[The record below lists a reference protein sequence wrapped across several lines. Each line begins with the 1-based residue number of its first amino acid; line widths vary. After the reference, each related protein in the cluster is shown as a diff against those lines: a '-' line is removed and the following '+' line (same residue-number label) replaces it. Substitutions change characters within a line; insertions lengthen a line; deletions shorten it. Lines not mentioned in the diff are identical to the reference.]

1 MKPILAFVAC
11 MLAAGLAQAADGSP
25 IAIEKFFGK
34 TDVTGAAISP
44 NGRHVLLRMQSRAG
58 RSMLNVVDAE
68 THQQKAI
75 ANFGNADVGTFFWQ
89 SDTRVGYTVI
99 NVDHGGD
106 VGSPGLYA
114 VDRDGGGFTPL
125 SITIEKQRSF
135 ADPGPAKSS
144 DLAAPTLNGF
154 RYRKSEAMFVL
165 ARSNGDTSLARID
178 MRSKRITDVRAPRKT
193 WRWLIDP
200 EGEVRIAVTRRDG
213 VDTVFYHDGGWRE
226 LATFSPTA
234 PEAFEPLLFADGT
247 LYVRARN
254 GNNESSI
261 YRYDL
266 EKNAME
272 ASPMISVPGFDAN
285 GYFVLNDRK
294 MLGFRVDTDAEN
306 TTWFDPAM
314 KAMQEEVDALLP
326 ATINT
331 ISYGERSETP
341 YVLIDAHSDLQD
353 HVYLLYNRDTRDLLQ
368 LGATHPDLSAGQM
381 APMRMERFTAR
392 DGLPIPL
399 YLTIPANAAKKA
411 LPTVVL
417 IGDPQWRR
425 SANGAW
431 NDEVQ
436 FLASR
441 GYAVLQPQA
450 RGTRGFG
457 AAHEKAGAKQWG
469 LAIQDDIADAVKWS
483 VAAGHTDPSRV
494 CIAGAGYGGYA
505 AMMGLI
511 RDPALFKCGI
521 SWSGITD
528 IGSMFALHWR
538 DSAEPSAVSQLRE
551 TIGDPKL
558 DEEQFK
564 ATSPLYNAA
573 RITQPVLLA
582 YGKDDSR
589 VPFSAG
595 RKFYQALSATNSRVE
610 WLEYTPSVEDWK
622 TQGNRIDLW
631 RHIEAFLARN
641 IGATT
646 PGS

>member
-1 MKPILAFVAC
+1 MKPVLVLVAC
-11 MLAAGLAQAADGSP
+11 TLAAGLAQAADGTP

-34 TDVTGAAISP
+34 TDVTGATISP

-68 THQQKAI
+68 THQQKGI
-75 ANFGNADVGTFFWQ
+75 ANFGNADVDAFFWQ
-89 SDTRVGYTVI
+89 SDTRVGYSVI
-99 NVDHGGD
+99 NVDHGGG
-106 VGSPGLYA
+106 VGNPGLYA
-114 VDRDGGGFTPL
+114 VDRDGTQLTPL
-125 SITIEKQRSF
+125 SITIETQRSF
-135 ADPGPAKSS
+135 ADPGPQKSS
-144 DLAAPTLNGF
+144 YLAAPTLNGF

-165 ARSNGDTSLARID
+165 ARSDGETSLARID
-178 MRSKRITDVRAPRKT
+178 MRSKRITDVHAPRKT

-200 EGEVRIAVTRRDG
+200 EGEVRIAVTRRNG
-213 VDTVFYHDGGWRE
+213 LDTVLYHDGGWRE

-234 PEAFEPLLFADGT
+234 PEAFEPLLFVDGK

-294 MLGFRVDTDAEN
+294 MLGFRVNSDTEN
-306 TTWFDPAM
+306 TVWFDPAM

-326 ATINT
+326 GTINI

-341 YVLIDAHSDLQD
+341 YVLIDAHSDVQD
-353 HVYLLYNRDTRDLLQ
+353 HVYLLYNRDTKHLLQ
-368 LGATHPDLSAGQM
+368 LGATHPYLIADQM
-381 APMRMERFTAR
+381 APVRMERVAAR
-392 DGLPIPL
+392 DGMPIPV
-399 YLTIPANAAKKA
+399 YLTIPGKAAKKP

-425 SANGAW
+425 SANGEW

-450 RGTRGFG
+450 RGTSGFG
-457 AAHEKAGAKQWG
+457 AAHEKAGVKQWG

-483 VAAGHTDPSRV
+483 VAAGHTDPSRI

-511 RDPALFKCGI
+511 RDAALFKCGI

-528 IGSMFALHWR
+528 IGSMFALNWR
-538 DSAEPSAVSQLRE
+538 DSVEPGAVSQLRE

-595 RKFYQALSATNSRVE
+595 RKFYQALSRTNSKVE
-610 WLEYTPSVEDWK
+610 WLDYTPSVEDWK

-631 RHIEAFLARN
+631 KHIEAFLAKN
-641 IGATT
+641 IGAT